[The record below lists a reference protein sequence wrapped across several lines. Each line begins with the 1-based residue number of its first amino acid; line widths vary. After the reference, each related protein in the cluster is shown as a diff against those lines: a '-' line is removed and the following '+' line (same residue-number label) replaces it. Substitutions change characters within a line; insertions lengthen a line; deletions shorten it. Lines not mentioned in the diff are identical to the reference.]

1 MTNMKMLQY
10 VQHINREQLSVKNTL
25 TNYFYVHK
33 EISVKIQ
40 QLHAARKQKTE
51 NNVQWSLF

>member
-1 MTNMKMLQY
+1 MSYMEMLQS
-10 VQHINREQLSVKNTL
+10 VQRMNRKQMSVKNIL
-25 TNYFYVHK
+25 TNYFYIHK

-51 NNVQWSLF
+51 NNVQ